1 MKEKKLKK
9 KKIPNKYK
17 PLFILKGLWLIGKVI
32 EVWTLGS
39 TMGPKNKDKWQK
51 KVEWQQK
58 S

>member
-1 MKEKKLKK
+1 MKEKKFK

-39 TMGPKNKDKWQK
+39 TMWPKNKDKW
-51 KVEWQQK
+51 
-58 S
+58 

>member
-9 KKIPNKYK
+9 KKKPNKYK

-39 TMGPKNKDKWQK
+39 TMRPKNKDKW
-51 KVEWQQK
+51 
-58 S
+58 